1 MPTIR
6 YRASVGRCA
15 AALPVPAVSPEAATG
30 GACHVAGFPGNL
42 IVRQPGP
49 NVLHVGKLA
58 AKGYY
63 PSDAAGYIRPD
74 VYLLTPPYP
83 MRAPVSRSRDRISPV
98 PAVTPTNVP
107 ASLMRRPAR
116 IGGSTVTNNPRP
128 MVLWPVRGR
137 PGRYA

>member
-6 YRASVGRCA
+6 YRASVGGCQ
-15 AALPVPAVSPEAATG
+15 AALPIPAVSPEGATG

-49 NVLHVGKLA
+49 NIVQASQLA

-63 PSDAAGYIRPD
+63 PSNAANYIRPTK
-74 VYLLTPPYP
+74 YLLVAPYP
-83 MRAPVSRSRDRISPV
+83 MAPVGIGRDRISPV
-98 PAVTPTNVP
+98 PAVSPKNAP

-116 IGGSTVTNNPRP
+116 IGGTTVTNNPRP
-128 MVLWPVRGR
+128 IVVWPIRGR

>member
-15 AALPVPAVSPEAATG
+15 AALPIPAVSPEGATG

-49 NVLHVGKLA
+49 NVLQAGKLA
-58 AKGYY
+58 AAGFY
-63 PSDAAGYIRPD
+63 PSNAANCIRPTK
-74 VYLLTPPYP
+74 YLLTPPYP

-98 PAVTPTNVP
+98 PAVSQGRSAAVRMRTPP
-107 ASLMRRPAR
+107 RL
-116 IGGSTVTNNPRP
+116 GGTTVTNNPRP
-128 MVLWPVRGR
+128 IVLWPIRGK